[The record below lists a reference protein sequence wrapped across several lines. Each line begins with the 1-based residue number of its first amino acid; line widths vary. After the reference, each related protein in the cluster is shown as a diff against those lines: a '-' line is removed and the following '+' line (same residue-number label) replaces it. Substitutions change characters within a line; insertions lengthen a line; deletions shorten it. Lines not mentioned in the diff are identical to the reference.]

1 MVSGLRE
8 QVLRGLVEL
17 VFYSKRLQLLVIM
30 LLRGLQNF
38 AGFA

>member
-17 VFYSKRLQLLVIM
+17 VFYGKRLQLLVIM
-30 LLRGLQNF
+30 LWRGFQNF

>member
-17 VFYSKRLQLLVIM
+17 VLYGQSLQLLVVM
-30 LLRGLQNF
+30 LWRGLQYL